1 MRIVALASRRATW
14 RLDGSG
20 SARGRHTRAALLLEL
35 RTERGAIG
43 LGEAAPLAGT
53 SLDTLDDAAR
63 AVSALA
69 ARLPFD
75 CTDDASSL
83 AAELPLAPAVRFAI
97 ETALLSAL
105 AAERNISLAS
115 LLAGRPLHGVPLAV
129 VVDTPAEAARA
140 FADGVGCLKIKVG
153 AYDFRADLDRLRA
166 IARAAPG
173 ARLRLDANRT
183 WPRDVVHEW
192 LGALSDLP
200 IDYVEEP
207 CADAHLLLATQLACP
222 IALDESLAML
232 APDVLDA
239 ALRSRSLAA
248 LVLKPTLLGGLHACL
263 ELARRA
269 RGAGVAAIVSHS
281 LEGPIGTAACAELA
295 LAIGGEHAAG
305 LAPHPALVAWALKPP
320 QLTTLEIRDGCSSG
334 LGLGALEL
342 DAVLAT
348 LDRPLSVTAAA
359 RQLPERTAIITATS
373 SMAYTAVSRTVAD
386 RPRVAIATPSVETVT
401 QVYAALDDEV
411 PIALLHPALPAAELA
426 RQRELVAN
434 ARLPADAAVVLFTSG
449 SMGAARGVVLSREA
463 LLAAAEASAAH
474 LGWLDD
480 DRWLVALSLAHAG
493 GLAVVVRCLVAR
505 KPIVLAAA
513 FDRGPLVALL
523 ERSTL
528 ASLVPTQ
535 LAALLDD
542 PAWRPPARLRALLLG
557 GAAASPAL
565 LEAAAARGVPFLTT
579 YGMTESFGQLA
590 TAPLVHAGDPHAP
603 LVPLAGVELAGGTR
617 ALPAPIRVR
626 APMLATCYLDGAPI
640 APELITADLGFVD
653 GAGLHVLGRADD
665 VIVTGGE
672 NVHPATVEAVL
683 DATPGVRAACA
694 FGIADERWGQIVG
707 AAIAVDDRFDT
718 AALRAWHAALPA
730 YALPRELAVVR
741 ELPVLASGKVDRR
754 AASRLPRESV
764 RYPR

>member
-1 MRIVALASRRATW
+1 MRIVALASHRATW

-20 SARGRHTRAALLLEL
+20 SARGRSARAALLLEV
-35 RTERGAIG
+35 RTARGAVG

-75 CTDDASSL
+75 CTDDASAL
-83 AAELPLAPAVRFAI
+83 TAELPLAPAARFAI
-97 ETALLSAL
+97 ETALRSAL
-105 AAERNISLAS
+105 ATERNVSLAS
-115 LLAGRPLHGVPLAV
+115 LLTGRPLHRSVPLAV

-140 FADGVGCLKIKVG
+140 FTAGVRCLKLKVG
-153 AYDFRADLDRLRA
+153 THDFWADLDRLRA
-166 IARAAPG
+166 IADAAPG
-173 ARLRLDANRT
+173 ARLRLDANRA
-183 WPRDVVHEW
+183 WPRDAVHEW
-192 LGALSDLP
+192 LAALSGLP

-207 CADAHLLLATQLACP
+207 CLDAHLLLAEQLTCP
-222 IALDESLAML
+222 IALDESLALL
-232 APDVLDA
+232 APEVLDA
-239 ALRSRSLAA
+239 ALRSSSLAA
-248 LVLKPTLLGGLHACL
+248 LVLKPTLLGGLHACV

-269 RGAGVAAIVSHS
+269 RAAGVAAIVSHS

-295 LAIGGEHAAG
+295 LAIGGEHAVG
-305 LAPHPALVAWALKPP
+305 LAPHPALIAWTLRPP
-320 QLTTLEIRDGCSSG
+320 QLTTLEVRDGRSSG
-334 LGLGALEL
+334 LGLGAVEL
-342 DAVLAT
+342 DTVLAT

-359 RQLPERTAIITATS
+359 RQVPERTAIVTATS
-373 SMAYTAVSRTVAD
+373 SMAYAAVSRTVAD
-386 RPRVAIATPSVETVT
+386 PRVVIASPSIETVT
-401 QVYAALDDEV
+401 HIYAALDDEV

-426 RQRELVAN
+426 RQRELVVN
-434 ARLPADAAVVLFTSG
+434 AALPADAAVVLFTSG
-449 SMGAARGVVLSREA
+449 STGAARGVVLSREA
-463 LLAAAEASAAH
+463 LLAAADASAAH

-513 FDRGPLVALL
+513 FDRDTLIPLL
-523 ERSTL
+523 EGSTL

-565 LEAAAARGVPFLTT
+565 LVAAAARGVPFLTT

-590 TAPLVHAGDPHAP
+590 TAPLTHAGDPHAP

-617 ALPAPIRVR
+617 TLPAPIRVR

-653 GAGLHVLGRADD
+653 RAGLHVLGRADD

-694 FGIADERWGQIVG
+694 FGVADERWGQIVG